1 MKIFSKEKNPT
12 KLIIIKNNGER
23 KTLTSPP
30 KKYNGLHGKEAYVYI
45 GRVPCNMKHQEYEL
59 SPNPKTNEYGEYKK
73 ITIY

>member
-30 KKYNGLHGKEAYVYI
+30 IV
-45 GRVPCNMKHQEYEL
+45 
-59 SPNPKTNEYGEYKK
+59 
-73 ITIY
+73 